1 MGGCVSDKMSD
12 TVIGFH
18 YFNTLPFKIFGRG
31 GVVRLYLVHNN
42 VAFKETS
49 YEFDSSWASKNKDKV
64 SGGLNP
70 SGELP
75 AAEIGSLVLSESN
88 AIMRYVGSVYNKQ
101 RDTLAIQ
108 AMSDMLLDKIVP
120 FRDASTRALLDENE
134 KKKHLEDRHRH
145 YKILNTMLTRHAG
158 ETGEVGRA
166 SLQPSDFSVFCIIHD
181 DSRIHGYVA
190 NQYPAL
196 EKLYKRVAAVPAID
210 KWGTDNALT
219 PYPGL

>member
-1 MGGCVSDKMSD
+1 MSD
-12 TVIGFH
+12 TVVGFH

-31 GVVRLYLVHNN
+31 GVVRLYLVHNDI
-42 VAFKETS
+42 AFKETS
-49 YEFDSSWASKNKDKV
+49 YAFDGSWASENKEKV
-64 SGGLNP
+64 CGGLNP

-88 AIMRYVGSVYNKQ
+88 AIMRYVGNAFNKQ
-101 RDTLAIQ
+101 RDALDIQ
-108 AMSDMLLDKIVP
+108 AISDMVLDKVVP
-120 FRDASTRALLDENE
+120 LRNSTIHALLTSDENE

-145 YKILNTMLTRHAG
+145 YKILNTMLTRHGG

-190 NQYPAL
+190 NQYPAV
-196 EKLYKRVAAVPAID
+196 EKLYKRVAAVASVN

-219 PYPGL
+219 PFPGL